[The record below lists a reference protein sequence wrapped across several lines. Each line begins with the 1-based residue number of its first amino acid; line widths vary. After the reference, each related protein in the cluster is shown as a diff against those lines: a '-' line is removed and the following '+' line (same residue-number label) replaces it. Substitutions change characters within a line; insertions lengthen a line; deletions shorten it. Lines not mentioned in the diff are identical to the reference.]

1 MHQPKSNRKRQ
12 LEIQVSFEV
21 SRLSHD
27 YLANAYEQIV
37 PPICRTTS
45 IPQPSSV
52 IDLNS
57 TSHCA
62 GDQNHECS

>member
-21 SRLSHD
+21 SRLSRD

-37 PPICRTTS
+37 PLISRTTP

-57 TSHCA
+57 TSHST
-62 GDQNHECS
+62 GDPNHECS

>member
-1 MHQPKSNRKRQ
+1 MHQPNSNRKRQ

-21 SRLSHD
+21 SRLSRD

-37 PPICRTTS
+37 PPICRVTP
-45 IPQPSSV
+45 IPQPPSV

-57 TSHCA
+57 TSHST